1 MFICRFFLDRDNITL
16 FHSDGKTLVSTRCLK
31 IIINGL
37 KIVRPQI
44 KSNYIFKSL
53 KLDGRDCTGK
63 AYLNVQSYKLY
74 NNK

>member
-1 MFICRFFLDRDNITL
+1 M
-16 FHSDGKTLVSTRCLK
+16 
-31 IIINGL
+31 INGL

-53 KLDGRDCTGK
+53 KLDGRDYTRK

-74 NNK
+74 NDK